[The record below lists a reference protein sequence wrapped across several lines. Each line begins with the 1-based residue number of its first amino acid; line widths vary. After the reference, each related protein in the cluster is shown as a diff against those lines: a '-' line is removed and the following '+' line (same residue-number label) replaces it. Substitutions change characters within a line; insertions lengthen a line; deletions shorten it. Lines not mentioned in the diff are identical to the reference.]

1 MMAVVSIPH
10 TPAPVAGYTSAY
22 QLLVDLDNSTFPEA
36 YEIARLIYK
45 TWPDVKAILIARSSQ
60 DHYHLVGGGLISH
73 ELQEEIMQTLLDLN
87 IINGRFDEVMQYR
100 TDYTLRVSPKVSTKG
115 YKPAPQPLLIVNDP
129 GYVPEGWDDE
139 WYGGIL
145 RYLMPLSVFNPEG
158 VKKMLISLGVLK
170 DEGY

>member
-1 MMAVVSIPH
+1 MTTVSIPR
-10 TPAPVAGYTSAY
+10 APMPVCGYTSAY
-22 QLLVDLDNSTFPEA
+22 QLLVDLDNCSFGEA
-36 YEIARLIYK
+36 YEIARMIYR

-60 DHYHLVGGGLISH
+60 DHYHLIGGGTITH
-73 ELQEEIMQTLLDLN
+73 ELQEEIMNTLLELD

-100 TDYTLRVSPKVSTKG
+100 TDYTLRVSYKVSTKG
-115 YKPAPQPLLIVNDP
+115 YKPAPTPLLIVNDP

-158 VKKMLISLGVLK
+158 VKKMLISLGLLK